1 MNIIS
6 SFYRRKLS
14 VSFAILIIAV
24 CAVSL
29 YQASSFKF
37 LWINLGASRFSPL
50 APIIFL
56 VVFGVALI
64 LPKDFYSPTALNTN
78 ITKPTWLSL
87 VLFSAGLVPY
97 YMLINLFEGDQ
108 RLAILLWFTVL
119 ALVALCV
126 LFFYRAEWQSLVK
139 SDLRNREVICLIL
152 LFMASTWFMASAFGH
167 SDYFLWPDENE
178 FVLTA
183 RKILNGNK
191 ADILW
196 GFGGF
201 NEHPALA
208 SLYTA
213 IFMRIC
219 GDTIFGFRIGTV
231 IACTVSIFPLFI
243 AGRCWCRPGAAWF
256 CIVSY
261 LFSFFLQS
269 FGKIG
274 YNNALIIPVFS
285 FTLCFASLALRRR
298 SIGSLWLGGGCAAL
312 GLYVNYFSIVFI
324 PFMLLVPLIA
334 WYFDDLPKNEV
345 AHRLLII
352 ICAYLLVGLPILM
365 HFDSHFY
372 TALDRHTS
380 LSPYSIEE
388 LKTAGLSS
396 TAPLLFKGW
405 NIKNSTNLGDAL
417 VAPLGLSGF
426 SHFTNANFW
435 FDGLTG
441 VLYALGVVRI
451 LMGLAGSKKHHSLL
465 LMGWLI
471 VGLGL
476 ALTTKYNRLPP
487 TRAVVLPP
495 LVSLLA
501 AIGLNFLLK
510 SFNGKTELRLALIAA
525 TLIFFLNLHA
535 LHSYRSSAAS
545 YWTHYWPMVQ
555 RALEEEQ
562 KVLMISREDLSRT
575 LIFYDSLYG
584 WSPKVHHLSTA
595 HLTKSVLDQALTEI
609 EPGLL
614 LVRRDLVGM
623 ESKWDR
629 QLSQFGYQR
638 KSCPFGWI
646 KYAR

>member
-1 MNIIS
+1 MNTIS
-6 SFYRRKLS
+6 SYYRRKLS
-14 VSFAILIIAV
+14 ASFAILIIAGCV
-24 CAVSL
+24 VSL
-29 YQASSFKF
+29 YKASSFKF
-37 LWINLGASRFSPL
+37 LWISLGASRFSPL

-64 LPKDFYSPTALNTN
+64 LPKDFYLPTSLNTN
-78 ITKPTWLSL
+78 ITRPTWLPL
-87 VLFSAGLVPY
+87 VLLATSLIPY
-97 YMLINLFEGDQ
+97 YMIINLFEGDQ
-108 RLAILLWFTVL
+108 RLATLLWLILLASVI
-119 ALVALCV
+119 LCV
-126 LFFYRAEWQSLVK
+126 LFFYRDEWQSLAK
-139 SDLRNREVICLIL
+139 SDFRNRELIYLIL
-152 LFMASTWFMASAFGH
+152 LFIVSTWFMASAIGH

-178 FVLTA
+178 FVLIA
-183 RKILNGNK
+183 RKILNGK
-191 ADILW
+191 KTDLLW

-201 NEHPALA
+201 NIHPALA

-213 IFMRIC
+213 VFMLIC

-231 IACTVSIFPLFI
+231 IACTVSIFPLFV
-243 AGRCWCRPGAAWF
+243 AARCWCRPGAAWF
-256 CIVSY
+256 CIISY

-312 GLYVNYFSIVFI
+312 GLYVNYFSLVFI
-324 PFMLLVPLIA
+324 FFMLLVPLIA
-334 WYFDDLPKNEV
+334 WYFDNLLKNEV
-345 AHRLLII
+345 AHRLLMI
-352 ICAYLLVGLPILM
+352 ICAYLLVGLPILV

-405 NIKNSTNLGDAL
+405 NIKNSTNLGEAL

-441 VLYALGVVRI
+441 VLYVLGVIRV
-451 LMGLAGSKKHHSLL
+451 LMGLAGSKRHYFLL

-476 ALTTKYNRLPP
+476 ALTTQYSHLPV

-501 AIGLNFLLK
+501 AIGLSFLLT
-510 SFNGKTELRLALIAA
+510 SFNRKTELRLGIIAA
-525 TLIFFLNLHA
+525 TISFFINMHA
-535 LHSYRSSAAS
+535 INSYRFSAAS

-555 RALEEEQ
+555 RAREEEQ
-562 KVLMISREDLSRT
+562 KVLIISREDLSRT

-609 EPGLL
+609 EPGLF

-638 KSCPFGWI
+638 KSSFFGWI
-646 KYAR
+646 KYAS